1 MHMCMSCHQKHPQSE
16 EWGSMAIKVSVSQY
30 GFAVLEFHRSKQP
43 KHLQGLA
50 INNVGQ
56 VKEDLGCE
64 TWGDMSRQQK
74 PAYIIYICK
83 PNVHLT
89 WIIFP
94 RTEPTLQRLET
105 VFWPWWGKHRGNS
118 PRIAANETQKSA
130 WGQEGTKNE
139 PNTVMV
145 GWEPENG
152 REQRAWT
159 EDWTGRESNR
169 TPERKKCDG
178 KGGMDGRVA
187 SGLADAWHTQYF

>member
-30 GFAVLEFHRSKQP
+30 GLAVLEFHRSKQP

-74 PAYIIYICK
+74 PAYICK

-89 WIIFP
+89 WIIIP

-130 WGQEGTKNE
+130 WGQEGAKNE
-139 PNTVMV
+139 PNNGWV
-145 GWEPENG
+145 G
-152 REQRAWT
+152 AWK
-159 EDWTGRESNR
+159 WTGAKGLDGGLD
-169 TPERKKCDG
+169 RKGIEPNTRKRKMRWQGWDG
-178 KGGMDGRVA
+178 WTSGEWIGRCMA
-187 SGLADAWHTQYF
+187 QAIFSK